1 MHRFHFGSLAVALSL
16 CASPA
21 LRAQSQPTEGIR
33 FGVGGGLTL
42 PMGNF
47 GDIDKAGWHLVGV
60 LQLPIS
66 QSPIHLR
73 FDAMYGQTSHK
84 SPASGNTTLTG
95 ATADLLY
102 HLGDRHANVR
112 PYVLGGLGFY
122 NVDFGG
128 GSGNSQSKLAFGL
141 GGGILFGVGT
151 MHAFLEGRY
160 MSVQTKTKS
169 LNFLPISLGVMFGQ

>member
-1 MHRFHFGSLAVALSL
+1 MKRHQFAGLVLALGL
-16 CASPA
+16 CAAPA
-21 LRAQSQPTEGIR
+21 LQAQSQPTEGIR

-42 PMGNF
+42 PMGTY
-47 GDIDKAGWHLVGV
+47 GDFDKAGWNLVG
-60 LQLPIS
+60 LIQFPIS
-66 QSPIHLR
+66 RSPIHLR

-102 HLGDRHANVR
+102 HLGDRAAKVR

-122 NVDFGG
+122 SVDVGG
-128 GSGNSQSKLAFGL
+128 TSESKLAFGL

-160 MSVQTKTKS
+160 MSVQTSGSST
-169 LNFLPISLGVMFGQ
+169 NFLPISVGVMFGQ

>member
-1 MHRFHFGSLAVALSL
+1 MKRYQFGSVVLALVL
-16 CASPA
+16 CAAPA
-21 LRAQSQPTEGIR
+21 VHAQSQPTEGIR

-42 PMGNF
+42 PMGNY
-47 GDIDKAGWHLVGV
+47 GDVDKAGWHVMGLI
-60 LQLPIS
+60 QLPIS

-84 SPASGNTTLTG
+84 SGFGSGNTTLTG

-102 HLGDRHANVR
+102 HLGDHAAKVR

-122 NVDFGG
+122 NVDAGG
-128 GSGNSQSKLAFGL
+128 GSSTKFTFGL

-151 MHAFLEGRY
+151 MHAFLETRY
-160 MSVQTKTKS
+160 MSIQSSGSS
-169 LNFLPISLGVMFGQ
+169 LSFLPITFGLMFGQ

>member
-1 MHRFHFGSLAVALSL
+1 MKRSYFSSLVVALGL
-16 CASPA
+16 CAAPV
-21 LRAQSQPTEGIR
+21 LQAQSQPTEGIR

-42 PMGNF
+42 PIGNF
-47 GDIDKAGWHLVGV
+47 GDVDKAGWNLVG
-60 LQLPIS
+60 LIQLPIS

-102 HLGDRHANVR
+102 HLGDRSSKVR

-122 NVDFGG
+122 NVDAFG
-128 GSGNSQSKLAFGL
+128 SSNSKLAFGF

-160 MSVQTKTKS
+160 MSVQTSGSS
-169 LNFLPISLGVMFGQ
+169 LNFLPISVGVMFGR

>member
-1 MHRFHFGSLAVALSL
+1 MKRVQLGSLVVALAL
-16 CASPA
+16 CGAPV

-42 PMGNF
+42 PMGNY
-47 GDIDKAGWHLVGV
+47 GDVDKAGWNLVG
-60 LQLPIS
+60 LIQFPIS
-66 QSPIHLR
+66 HSPIHFR
-73 FDAMYGQTSHK
+73 ADAMYGQTSHK
-84 SPASGNTTLTG
+84 SGLGSGNTTLTG

-102 HLGDRHANVR
+102 HLGDRAAKVR
-112 PYVLGGLGFY
+112 PYILGGLGFY

-128 GSGNSQSKLAFGL
+128 TSSSESKLAFGL

-160 MSVQTKTKS
+160 MSVQTS
-169 LNFLPISLGVMFGQ
+169 GSSINFLPISLGVMFGQ

>member
-1 MHRFHFGSLAVALSL
+1 MKRIHFSSLAVVLGL
-16 CASPA
+16 CAAPV
-21 LRAQSQPTEGIR
+21 LQAQSQPTEGIR
-33 FGVGGGLTL
+33 FGVGGGLTMPL
-42 PMGNF
+42 GNY
-47 GDIDKAGWHLVGV
+47 GDFDKAGWNLVGV

-84 SPASGNTTLTG
+84 SGLGSGSTTLTG

-102 HLGDRHANVR
+102 HLGDRAAKVR

-122 NVDFGG
+122 NVDAFG
-128 GSGNSQSKLAFGL
+128 SSNSKLAFGL

-160 MSVQTKTKS
+160 MSVQTSGSS
-169 LNFLPISLGVMFGQ
+169 LNFLPISVGVMFGQ

>member
-1 MHRFHFGSLAVALSL
+1 MKRHQFAGLVLALGL
-16 CASPA
+16 CAAPA
-21 LRAQSQPTEGIR
+21 LHAQSQPTEGIR

-42 PMGNF
+42 PMGNYA
-47 GDIDKAGWHLVGV
+47 DIDKTGWHLLG
-60 LQLPIS
+60 LIQFPIS

-84 SPASGNTTLTG
+84 SGGNSTTLTG

-102 HLGDRHANVR
+102 HLGDRAAKVR

-122 NVDFGG
+122 NVDAFG
-128 GSGNSQSKLAFGL
+128 SSQSKVAFGF

-160 MSVQTKTKS
+160 MSVQTSGSS
-169 LNFLPISLGVMFGQ
+169 LNFLPISLGVMFGR